1 MKSFDLLRYLKKWWF
16 LIMLITAVGCLG
28 VYEFIS
34 SRQSYTAT
42 AIIQYT
48 NANASQGRNA
58 DGSKIDPTEITSASV
73 INQTIQQ
80 LGLTASTESIRSKIS
95 VKEVIPED
103 EQTKKET
110 ALADGEEYEYHPTI
124 YAVSFTVASKDAT
137 DYARNVLDAVLTNYF
152 KYYSETHVDSE
163 LFPNNASNVSVAN
176 YEYIDCV
183 EILRNNANESVAY
196 LRKKAD
202 EKYGFYSVRS
212 GYSFSD
218 LVSEYEYLTQ
228 NTLNDLYAYI
238 VNHKL
243 VRDHMLLVNTKK
255 NIVMRYQLQID
266 SLNGNIAEAKSII
279 DQFGDKT
286 LDGAAVYSGSRN
298 SDGGETQIVSDV
310 VRDSSV
316 QPSGNVT
323 TTYDKLI
330 QNYADLHAR
339 LIDATIVQGQ
349 AQEILDIYAD
359 VTQDTDPRSA
369 EHSGPAPASTSWC
382 RSSRACM
389 TSHS

>member
-48 NANASQGRNA
+48 NANASQGKNA
-58 DGSKIDPTEITSASV
+58 DGSRIDPTEITSASV

-110 ALADGEEYEYHPTI
+110 ALADGEEYEYYPTI

-137 DYARNVLDAVLTNYF
+137 DYARNVLDTVLTNYF
-152 KYYSETHVDSE
+152 KYYSETHVDSA

-196 LRKKAD
+196 LQKKAD

-243 VRDHMLLVNTKK
+243 VRDHTLLVNTEK
-255 NIVMRYQLQID
+255 NIVMR
-266 SLNGNIAEAKSII
+266 
-279 DQFGDKT
+279 
-286 LDGAAVYSGSRN
+286 
-298 SDGGETQIVSDV
+298 
-310 VRDSSV
+310 
-316 QPSGNVT
+316 
-323 TTYDKLI
+323 
-330 QNYADLHAR
+330 
-339 LIDATIVQGQ
+339 
-349 AQEILDIYAD
+349 
-359 VTQDTDPRSA
+359 
-369 EHSGPAPASTSWC
+369 
-382 RSSRACM
+382 
-389 TSHS
+389 